1 MNTYRASYRETWAYG
16 GYEDK
21 EYIVI
26 ANTEQEALG
35 LVLEEEPKSNTKD
48 WEIIL
53 IDNTKPSVLLTY
65 ERGC

>member
-21 EYIVI
+21 ECIVV

-35 LVLEEEPKSNTKD
+35 LVLEEEPKTNTKD
-48 WEIIL
+48 WEITP
-53 IDNTKPSVLLTY
+53 IDTTKTGVLLTY
-65 ERGC
+65 ERCC